1 MTEATLKQHNLVSGP
16 LSQWRG
22 LSFLVCVI
30 AGIIWLLTAVIHWMT
45 DANRLPLSQLV
56 IQGELHHLT
65 TDQVRQGILEMGSLG
80 SFMLQDVDDLQQALE
95 SLPWV
100 NRASVRK
107 QWPDTVKVYLVEH
120 EPAAI
125 WNDEFLVNQQGK
137 VFLAPA
143 RDVAGEP
150 MVTLEGPDGSSAEM
164 LQTWREMQP
173 ELQRGGFEI
182 VRLSLNERRSWRIWL
197 SNGIR
202 LELGREA
209 RLERIQRFLWL
220 YPELEQQGKAIDYVD
235 LRYDTGV
242 AVGWQQN
249 NEDVVQE

>member
-1 MTEATLKQHNLVSGP
+1 MTETALKQRNLIGGTF
-16 LSQWRG
+16 SQWRG
-22 LSFLVCVI
+22 FSFLVLVI
-30 AGIIWLLTAVIHWMT
+30 TAMAWMFVAVVHWMT
-45 DANRLPLSQLV
+45 DANRLPLSQLI

-80 SFMLQDVDDLQQALE
+80 SFMLQDVDELQHALE

-100 NRASVRK
+100 AQASVRK

-120 EPAAI
+120 QPAAI
-125 WNDEFLVNQQGK
+125 WNDKYLVNLQGQ
-137 VFLAPA
+137 VFHAPA
-143 RDVAGEP
+143 SDVSGEP
-150 MVTLEGPDGSSAEM
+150 MVTLEGPDGSSEEM
-164 LQTWREMQP
+164 LRTWREMQP
-173 ELQRGGFEI
+173 ELQRGGLEI

-209 RLERIQRFLWL
+209 RIERIKRFIWL
-220 YPELEQQGKAIDYVD
+220 YPELEQQGKAVDYVD

-249 NEDVVQE
+249 NE

>member
-1 MTEATLKQHNLVSGP
+1 MTETALKQSNLIGGA

-22 LSFLVCVI
+22 FSFLVLVI
-30 AGIIWLLTAVIHWMT
+30 TAMAWLFVAVVHWMT
-45 DANRLPLSQLV
+45 DANRLPLSQLI

-65 TDQVRQGILEMGSLG
+65 TDQVREGILEMGSLG
-80 SFMLQDVDDLQQALE
+80 SFMLQDVDELQHALE

-100 NRASVRK
+100 AQASVRK

-120 EPAAI
+120 QPAAV
-125 WNDEFLVNQQGK
+125 WNDKYLVNMQGQ
-137 VFLAPA
+137 VFQAPSS
-143 RDVAGEP
+143 DVSGES
-150 MVTLEGPDGSSAEM
+150 MVTLEGPDGSSEEM
-164 LQTWREMQP
+164 LKTWRQMQP
-173 ELQRGGFEI
+173 ELQRGGLEI

-209 RLERIQRFLWL
+209 RIERIKRFLWL

-249 NEDVVQE
+249 NE

>member
-1 MTEATLKQHNLVSGP
+1 MTETALKQSNLIGST

-22 LSFLVCVI
+22 LSFLVLVI
-30 AGIIWLLTAVIHWMT
+30 TAMAWLFVAVVHWMT
-45 DANRLPLSQLV
+45 DANRLPLSQLI

-80 SFMLQDVDDLQQALE
+80 SFMLQDVDELQHALE

-100 NRASVRK
+100 AQASVRK

-120 EPAAI
+120 QPAAV
-125 WNDEFLVNQQGK
+125 WNDKYLVNLQGQ
-137 VFLAPA
+137 VFHAPSS
-143 RDVAGEP
+143 DVSGEP
-150 MVTLEGPDGSSAEM
+150 MVTLEGPDGSSEEM
-164 LQTWREMQP
+164 LKTWREMQP
-173 ELQRGGFEI
+173 ELQRGGLEI

-209 RLERIQRFLWL
+209 RIERIKRFLWL
-220 YPELEQQGKAIDYVD
+220 YPDLEQQGKAVDYVD

-249 NEDVVQE
+249 NE